1 MRRPLAV
8 AFCALALGSCG
19 TNGVLVPTVLSS
31 EVPTV
36 SSAKPDKTRL
46 EQAKRDGFLTV
57 PLMISVQPGRD
68 GEVEQALTKLG
79 ATVESRDPRIGYLRA
94 EMPVDK
100 VEDAYLI
107 AGVSKVDLDEPLGN
121 KLPEP

>member
-1 MRRPLAV
+1 MPY
-8 AFCALALGSCG
+8 
-19 TNGVLVPTVLSS
+19 S
-31 EVPTV
+31 EVPVV
-36 SSAKPDKTRL
+36 SSAKPDRNRI
-46 EQAKRDGFLTV
+46 EQAKRDGHLTV

-68 GEVEQALTKLG
+68 GEVEQALTRLG

-107 AGVSKVDLDEPLGN
+107 TGVSKVDVDEPLSN
-121 KLPEP
+121 RLPEP

>member
-1 MRRPLAV
+1 M
-8 AFCALALGSCG
+8 
-19 TNGVLVPTVLSS
+19 
-31 EVPTV
+31 

-46 EQAKRDGFLTV
+46 EQAKRDGYLTV

-68 GEVEQALTKLG
+68 GEVEQALRKLG

-107 AGVSKVDLDEPLGN
+107 TGVSKVDLDEPLGN